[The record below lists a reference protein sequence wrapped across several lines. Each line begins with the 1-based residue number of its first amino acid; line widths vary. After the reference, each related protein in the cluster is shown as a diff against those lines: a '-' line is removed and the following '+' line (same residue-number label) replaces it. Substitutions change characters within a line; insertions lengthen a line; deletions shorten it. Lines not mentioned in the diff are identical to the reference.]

1 MTFADL
7 HITTIRENVLLL
19 YSNISNIFILLINKN
34 MYIAMEENLS
44 ICLCKYLWRNAYC
57 KWNTYNLYRMAV
69 KLDLYE
75 DRQIGGSI
83 YWQWPNDIGFAFF
96 PDVEIVSSEATQSAK
111 KVVKEIFLFKG
122 EKKLVLS
129 WHRMVGRYRIL
140 FKSIAT
146 NASKTIDD
154 IGRCFE

>member
-1 MTFADL
+1 MTFIDL
-7 HITTIRENVLLL
+7 TTIRD
-19 YSNISNIFILLINKN
+19 NILLLINKN
-34 MYIAMEENLS
+34 IYITMKENS
-44 ICLCKYLWRNAYC
+44 STWLWRNIYC
-57 KWNTYNLYRMAV
+57 KWNTCNLYHKTV
-69 KLDLYE
+69 KLELYE

-96 PDVEIVSSEATQSAK
+96 PDVEIVSSEATQNAK

-129 WHRMVGRYRIL
+129 WHRMVWYSMSYGIL

>member
-7 HITTIRENVLLL
+7 RITTIRENILLL
-19 YSNISNIFILLINKN
+19 CCIIGKIFILLINKN
-34 MYIAMEENLS
+34 IYIAMKENLAN
-44 ICLCKYLWRNAYC
+44 IWRNTYC
-57 KWNTYNLYRMAV
+57 KWNTCNLYRKTA
-69 KLDLYE
+69 KLELYE

-129 WHRMVGRYRIL
+129 WHRMVSRYSIL
-140 FKSIAT
+140 FKSI
-146 NASKTIDD
+146 TIN
-154 IGRCFE
+154 

>member
-7 HITTIRENVLLL
+7 RITTIRENILLL
-19 YSNISNIFILLINKN
+19 CCNIGKIFILLINKN
-34 MYIAMEENLS
+34 IYIAMEENLAN
-44 ICLCKYLWRNAYC
+44 IWRNTYC
-57 KWNTYNLYRMAV
+57 KWNTCNLYR
-69 KLDLYE
+69 KTGKPELYE

-129 WHRMVGRYRIL
+129 WHRMVSRYSIL
-140 FKSIAT
+140 FKSI
-146 NASKTIDD
+146 TIN
-154 IGRCFE
+154 